1 LRFEASPENSSRNPI
16 WKILDTKN
24 GWQNDSSS
32 RTPAYQ
38 AWGPKFKPQYHK
50 KKKKWGGE
58 FVPQMFPRGPIV
70 EEA

>member
-1 LRFEASPENSSRNPI
+1 MTQVVEPLPTKHGAPSSNPS
-16 WKILDTKN
+16 T
-24 GWQNDSSS
+24 
-32 RTPAYQ
+32 T
-38 AWGPKFKPQYHK
+38 K